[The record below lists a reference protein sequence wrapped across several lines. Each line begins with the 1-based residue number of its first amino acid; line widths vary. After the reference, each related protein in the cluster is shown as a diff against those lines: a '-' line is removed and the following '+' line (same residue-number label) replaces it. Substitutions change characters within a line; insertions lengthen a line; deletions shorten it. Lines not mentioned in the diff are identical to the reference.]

1 MENQIYLKIIS
12 YIAPFIMT
20 IVGYFIGGVMNEHK
34 KNKEHITDIEKEYI
48 KKEEFEKR
56 QKQLRDEIENNTKL
70 ELQPLKEDIKELK
83 VNFNT
88 NNEKTFDLIGELKNE
103 IKEVQINSVNK
114 DEFFKSNASLSN
126 KMDKLMDTIVEI
138 KSSR

>member
-20 IVGYFIGGVMNEHK
+20 VVGYFVGGVMSEHK
-34 KNKEHITDIEKEYI
+34 KSKDQITNIEKEYI

-56 QKQLRDEIENNTKL
+56 QKQLREEIDKSTKL
-70 ELQPLKEDIKELK
+70 ELLPLKEDIKELK
-83 VNFNT
+83 ENFNI
-88 NNEKTFDLIGELKNE
+88 NNNKIYTSIEELRKE
-103 IKEVQINSVNK
+103 IKDVQINSVNN
-114 DEFFKSNASLSN
+114 DEFFKSNAGISN
-126 KMDKLMDTIVEI
+126 KIDKLIDMIVEI